1 MVSIMPWL
9 MRIFAYIGVATTIT
23 AIGILAGM
31 VISMLQDA
39 IDERRGYAVG
49 RMPRRRGRV
58 SR

>member
-1 MVSIMPWL
+1 MPWL